1 MIKVIAKGT
10 SEKPYVEARIK
21 RVYQA
26 KNFVANF
33 QYFANRGSCV
43 QYTLGAA
50 INYIIPGYTTLP
62 SYSRNTAVLGQ

>member
-33 QYFANRGSCV
+33 QFVNF
-43 QYTLGAA
+43 
-50 INYIIPGYTTLP
+50 TT
-62 SYSRNTAVLGQ
+62 